1 MAGPDFDSEIKQL
14 QATMKHHRQ
23 GARPRRRC
31 ASEIADLGEQVAA
44 PDLWDDQSNAT
55 RVTGRLSALQGELDR
70 FTSLQSRIDDLEL
83 MVEMARE
90 EDDADALADAEREL
104 ARLHKSVEHARGPHP
119 PLRRVRRPRGDRHAS
134 ARAPAASTRPT
145 SPRC

>member
-14 QATMKHHRQ
+14 QATMSTIGKVLDLP
-23 GARPRRRC
+23 AME
-31 ASEIADLGEQVAA
+31 SEIADLAEQVAA

-55 RVTGRLSALQGELDR
+55 RVTGRLSALQGEVDR
-70 FTSLQSRIDDLEL
+70 FTSLQGRIDDLEL

-90 EDDADALADAEREL
+90 ESDADALADAEREL
-104 ARLHKSVEHARGPHP
+104 APAAQVGGDARGAHP
-119 PLRRVRRPRGDRHAS
+119 ALRGVRRPRGDRHAS
-134 ARAPAASTRPT
+134 ARAPVASTPRT